1 MPSLKDRLREKG
13 VNVVE
18 FETMR
23 TDDHQIFQE
32 TAGPRHSGA
41 ARTLDLMKTW
51 VLGSPKQLQKM
62 IAQGYLRG
70 KFPIFE
76 ASAARKKEVVEL
88 VKESRV
94 LTDLQLTFPADDAAK
109 KPFVVATLTPR
120 VQRDFFV
127 RGGLPLPE
135 FPPESGIPK
144 DSVDDDLKDG
154 AAESKIEGADVDK
167 SQGSH
172 NIASPSR
179 KRERPVEDPRAVVA
193 EAQQSL
199 ATPDASDDAVVR
211 ALRALKECNMD
222 RDTLVESKIG
232 KTINGFR
239 EHKNPQIELLAKRL
253 FVDWKNVYRSG

>member
-109 KPFVVATLTPR
+109 KPFVVATLEQIY
-120 VQRDFFV
+120 VFFC
-127 RGGLPLPE
+127 
-135 FPPESGIPK
+135 
-144 DSVDDDLKDG
+144 
-154 AAESKIEGADVDK
+154 
-167 SQGSH
+167 
-172 NIASPSR
+172 
-179 KRERPVEDPRAVVA
+179 
-193 EAQQSL
+193 
-199 ATPDASDDAVVR
+199 VR
-211 ALRALKECNMD
+211 AYVG
-222 RDTLVESKIG
+222 TLLSTFLI
-232 KTINGFR
+232 ICAPLSHF
-239 EHKNPQIELLAKRL
+239 L
-253 FVDWKNVYRSG
+253 FIVTHFFC